1 MTATWL
7 RFLMIAIALSMSGC
21 NTIRKKIADLVV
33 DKAATQSQ
41 IDSIKKEYE
50 TKSEAKVAE
59 VSKAKDA
66 VIAAKD
72 AQIKEASNGLYGADA
87 TFKTISSPVR
97 TDLIINN
104 FVNESW
110 VAIGRQAPDY
120 NTLVKINER
129 VKKELDEK
137 ATSLAELRSN
147 HEKIMAE
154 NQKLTDQTKKALDD
168 LAQKEKEKQEIV
180 EKYTKDLSAKQKEL
194 IETQDKLI
202 SLQKQREED
211 MEALKN
217 IKTKFSV
224 ILGILALLGL
234 AGAIYSPVFKAQL
247 AMFAG
252 LCGVLSYG
260 IWLVQPWHVG
270 VTAAALGVGL
280 ICWILYKHHKE
291 ERVADAL
298 VLATQDL
305 KENAGEVWE
314 SKVKPAIEERLK
326 KYKKGNN
333 GKLVAVQDHS
343 IEKYIDNKLAEY
355 DAK

>member
-1 MTATWL
+1 MKATWL
-7 RFLMIAIALSMSGC
+7 RFLMVITALSMSGC
-21 NTIRKKIADLVV
+21 NTLRQKIADLVV
-33 DKAATQSQ
+33 DKAAAQKQ
-41 IDSIKKEYE
+41 IDAIKKEYE
-50 TKSEAKVAE
+50 DKNEAKVAE
-59 VSKAKDA
+59 VSRAKDA
-66 VIAAKD
+66 VIASKD

-87 TFKTISSPVR
+87 TFKTISSPLR

-120 NTLVKINER
+120 NTLIKINER

-137 ATSLAELRSN
+137 VTSLAELRSN
-147 HEKIMAE
+147 HEKVVAE
-154 NQKLTDQTKKALDD
+154 NQKLSDQTKKAQED
-168 LAQKEKEKQEIV
+168 LAKKEKEKQEIA
-180 EKYTKDLSAKQKEL
+180 EKYTKDLSSKQKEL
-194 IETQDKLI
+194 IDTQDKLI
-202 SLQKQREED
+202 ALQEQRKQD
-211 MEALKN
+211 MENLNN

-224 ILGILALLGL
+224 ILGVLALVGL

-252 LCGVLSYG
+252 LCGILSYG
-260 IWLVQPWHVG
+260 IWLVQPWHIG
-270 VTAAALGVGL
+270 VAASILAVALIAWV
-280 ICWILYKHHKE
+280 LYKHHKE